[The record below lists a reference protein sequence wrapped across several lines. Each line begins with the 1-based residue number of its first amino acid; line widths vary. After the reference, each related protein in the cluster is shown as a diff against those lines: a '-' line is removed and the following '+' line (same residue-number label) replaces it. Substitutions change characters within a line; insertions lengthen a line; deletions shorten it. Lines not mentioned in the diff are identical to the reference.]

1 MSTLHRDTS
10 LGDLFWSLASVVA
23 PASPPVAP
31 RPAVPG
37 FGAAEWLRR
46 AIATVRLWQERS
58 QARQELLSLD
68 DHLLRDVGLTPYD
81 VRMEAYK
88 PFWRA

>member
-10 LGDLFWSLASVVA
+10 LGDLFWSLASVVS
-23 PASPPVAP
+23 PASRPVAP
-31 RPAVPG
+31 RLAASG
-37 FGAAEWLRR
+37 SGAAAWLRR
-46 AIATVRLWQERS
+46 ARATVRLWQERS
-58 QARQELLSLD
+58 QARHELLALD

>member
-10 LGDLFWSLASVVA
+10 LGDLFWSLASVV
-23 PASPPVAP
+23 SPTS
-31 RPAVPG
+31 RPAASRPTVPG
-37 FGAAEWLRR
+37 SGAAEWVRHAL
-46 AIATVRLWQERS
+46 ATIRLWQERS
-58 QARQELLSLD
+58 QARRELLILD